1 MKQISSI
8 RAWFSFK
15 VPFSLILSVLLF
27 GSVSLKANLVVNYT
41 PNCVTTGQTATIAV
55 SSVTTWAGSY
65 FHWQYRVNAPG
76 AAPGPWMFLDG
87 VTAGTP
93 VNNTINGTVFA
104 VSNANLI
111 ASSNN
116 FSTSLSIANSTTA
129 LNEVEFRV
137 LVGPFGDPQIVTT
150 PVWNGDDQNVNEAKT
165 VRIRIKPATENCFAS
180 CSDNIL
186 VTNPPSSNATPIDQ
200 YYGGFETTAAN
211 FGGANANGSSVTA
224 QTDYGVWVAPPV
236 VPSPNNV
243 GVTNNA
249 YSMIWNA
256 SRFAPRSGRNMLVVY
271 QSSNSTSKVWYKTL
285 VAPTAPTQQYFSGL
299 VTLRVWASKTGPN
312 VEAPCFALE
321 LKGTN
326 AANVTSVLT
335 TVPVTMTT
343 TAGQPG
349 NVAGD
354 WVQYTLSFFVPGG
367 QYKALEA
374 SVRGNCVVPSNY
386 ALDDI
391 CLVAPASSILPLK
404 LKGFAGTYA
413 DGVSKLNWTTEQESN
428 TNYFEIE
435 HSTDG
440 INFTALGKVTAAGN
454 SSRLTA
460 YKFDDVKANAGA
472 NYYRLKMTDKDGRFE
487 YSNIVLINVNIKG
500 LIVTGVYPSP
510 FTDRVNISI
519 ASESKAQ
526 ANIRIFDNTGKMVV
540 KQTAVI
546 NKGVTIINVNNLA
559 KLAKGFYIA
568 EVQAGG
574 TVYTQKII
582 K

>member
-1 MKQISSI
+1 MKQISSL

-15 VPFSLILSVLLF
+15 VPFSLLLTVLLT
-27 GSVSLKANLVVNYT
+27 SSISLKANLVVNYT
-41 PNCVTTGQTATIAV
+41 PNCVTAGQTATIGV
-55 SSVTTWAGSY
+55 NSVTTWAGSS
-65 FHWQYRVNAPG
+65 FHWQYRVNAAG
-76 AAPGPWMFLDG
+76 TAPGPWIFLNG
-87 VTAGTP
+87 VAAGTP

-104 VSNANLI
+104 ISNANLI
-111 ASSNN
+111 ASANN
-116 FSTSLSIANSTTA
+116 FTTTLSIANATTA

-137 LVGPFGDPQIVTT
+137 LVGPFGDPQVVTT

-165 VRIRIKPATENCFAS
+165 VRMRIKPATENCFSS
-180 CSDNIL
+180 CADNIL
-186 VTNPPSSNATPIDQ
+186 VANPPSSNSTPIDE
-200 YYGGFETTAAN
+200 YYGGFETAAAN

-224 QTDYGVWVAPPV
+224 QTNYGMWTAPA
-236 VPSPNNV
+236 VPAANNV

-249 YSMIWNA
+249 YTMIWNA
-256 SRFAPRSGRNMLVVY
+256 SRFAPHSGRNMLVVY
-271 QSSNSTSKVWYKTL
+271 QSSNNTSKVWYKTL
-285 VAPTAPTQQYFSGL
+285 VAPTSPSQQYFGGL

-312 VEAPCFALE
+312 AEAPCFALE

-354 WVQYTLSFFVPGG
+354 WVQYTLSFFVPGN
-367 QYKALEA
+367 QYKTLEA
-374 SVRGNCVVPSNY
+374 SVRGNCVIPSNY

-391 CLVAPASSILPLK
+391 CLVAPASSTLPLK
-404 LKGFAGTYA
+404 LKGFAGNYA
-413 DGVSKLNWTTEQESN
+413 DGVAHLNWATEQESN
-428 TNYFEIE
+428 TNYFEVE

-440 INFTALGKVTAAGN
+440 INFTALGKVSAAGN
-454 SSRLTA
+454 SSRLTP
-460 YKFDDVKANAGA
+460 YKFDDVKAGAGA

-487 YSNIVLINVNIKG
+487 YSNIVLINVSIKG

-540 KQTAVI
+540 KQMAVI

>member
-8 RAWFSFK
+8 KEWFSAK
-15 VPFSLILSVLLF
+15 VPLSLFLLMLLL
-27 GSVSLKANLVVNYT
+27 GSVSSKANLVVNYT
-41 PNCVTTGQTATIAV
+41 PSCVIAGQTATIGV
-55 SSVTTWAGSY
+55 NTVTTWAGSS
-65 FHWQYRVNAPG
+65 FHWQYRLNAAG
-76 AAPGPWMFLDG
+76 AAPGPWIFLDG
-87 VTAGTP
+87 VAAGTP

-104 VSNANLI
+104 VSNANI
-111 ASSNN
+111 IIPANN
-116 FSTSLSIANSTTA
+116 FNATLSIANSTTA

-137 LVGPFGDPQIVTT
+137 LVGPFGDPQVITT

-165 VRIRIKPATENCFAS
+165 VRMRIKPATENCFAG
-180 CSDNIL
+180 CAGNIL
-186 VTNPPSSNATPIDQ
+186 VTTPPSGTNTPLDQ
-200 YYGGFETTAAN
+200 YYGGFETAAAN
-211 FGGANANGSSVTA
+211 FGGTNPNGSSATA
-224 QTDYGVWVAPPV
+224 QTNYSIWTSG
-236 VPSPNNV
+236 SPTPNSVGIINNPY
-243 GVTNNA
+243 A
-249 YSMIWNA
+249 MIWNA
-256 SRFAPRSGRNMLVVY
+256 SRFAPRTGNNMLVVY
-271 QSSNSTSKVWYKTL
+271 QSSNSTDKVWYKNL
-285 VAPTAPTQQYFSGL
+285 VAPTLPSQQYFSGL

-326 AANVTSVLT
+326 AANVTSVLS
-335 TVPVTMTT
+335 TVPVTMTS

-354 WVQYTLSFFVPGG
+354 WVLYTLSFFVPGG

-374 SVRGNCVVPSNY
+374 SVRGNCVLPSNY

-391 CLVAPASSILPLK
+391 CLVAPASSTLPLK
-404 LKGFAGTYA
+404 LKGFAGTYI
-413 DGVSKLNWTTEQESN
+413 DGVSKLNWVTEQESN

-435 HSTDG
+435 HSIDG
-440 INFTALGKVTAAGN
+440 INFTALGKVAAAGN

-460 YKFDDVKANAGA
+460 YKFDDVKAGSGT

-500 LIVTGVYPSP
+500 IIVTGVYPSP
-510 FTDRVNISI
+510 FTDKINISI
-519 ASESKAQ
+519 SSESKAQ

-540 KQTAVI
+540 KQTAVV